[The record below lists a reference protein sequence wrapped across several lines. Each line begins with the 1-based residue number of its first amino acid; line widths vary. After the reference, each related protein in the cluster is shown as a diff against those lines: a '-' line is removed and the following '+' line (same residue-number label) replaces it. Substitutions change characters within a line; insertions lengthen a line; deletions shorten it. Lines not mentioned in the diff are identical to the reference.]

1 MDYGAA
7 VSRSFKS
14 EVSRLSGAGQ
24 TRFFVMTNTSPKLGL
39 PYYVCALCLMENA
52 MTDEPLMRLM
62 KKYDIPLTRENYLRL
77 AYMGEVPEQLSA
89 EQEADLP
96 VELQL

>member
-1 MDYGAA
+1 
-7 VSRSFKS
+7 
-14 EVSRLSGAGQ
+14 
-24 TRFFVMTNTSPKLGL
+24 
-39 PYYVCALCLMENA
+39 

-96 VELQL
+96 VELQRTPRRATREGGDRRRKKGEGAGMKRREDGGVVEKKSGKKIY